1 MKKLLTIGL
10 LLGAEMI
17 SAQQPTMD
25 LTLSQAIEI
34 AQENS
39 PEAQAARHTYRSAYW
54 NYRYYKANYL
64 PSLTLTSNPT
74 FNEQINK
81 ITQPD
86 GTNLFIKQNQLSTD
100 LSMTINQNIPLTG
113 GNFFVKSTL
122 TRLDEFENDVTAY
135 NSQPLVI
142 GY

>member
-54 NYRYYKANYL
+54 NYRYYK
-64 PSLTLTSNPT
+64 
-74 FNEQINK
+74 
-81 ITQPD
+81 
-86 GTNLFIKQNQLSTD
+86 
-100 LSMTINQNIPLTG
+100 
-113 GNFFVKSTL
+113 
-122 TRLDEFENDVTAY
+122 
-135 NSQPLVI
+135 I
-142 GY
+142 GRAHV